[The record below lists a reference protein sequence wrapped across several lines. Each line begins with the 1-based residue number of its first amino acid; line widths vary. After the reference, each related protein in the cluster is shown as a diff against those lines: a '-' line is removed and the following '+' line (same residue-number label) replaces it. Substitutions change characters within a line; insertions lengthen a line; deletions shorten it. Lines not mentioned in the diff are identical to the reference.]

1 MFFQNYSREQFTRI
15 VSACFMIGT
24 LLGVNTMEY
33 GLTEENVND
42 SIIVIVAVVALI
54 SDVVGFVIRA
64 FKGDVTMTG
73 WRK

>member
-1 MFFQNYSREQFTRI
+1 
-15 VSACFMIGT
+15 MIGT